1 MKLTLEAERPDGPS
15 GATPTVLEAIVRQ
28 LCLSAT
34 YNRTRMILAPHIL
47 YTRNAALYVDAFVV
61 SREGMLPRE
70 PKMGVF
76 KLDGLNDLQ
85 LLQRPFEASDMF
97 EPEAAKYAGV
107 TLMAIEPPAN
117 DSQL

>member
-1 MKLTLEAERPDGPS
+1 MKLSLEADRPETPAAPS
-15 GATPTVLEAIVRQ
+15 GPTPTVLEAIVRL
-28 LCLSAT
+28 LCVSAT

-47 YTRNAALYVDAFVV
+47 YTRNGALYVDAFVV

-76 KLDGLNDLQ
+76 KLDGLNDLT
-85 LLQRPFEASDMF
+85 LIQRAFEPSDLF

-107 TLMAIEPPAN
+107 TLMAIEPPAV
-117 DSQL
+117 